1 MLNLIKLFY
10 KMGLTDEER
19 QIIVQ
24 LELEKAQSIMA
35 QIENLRVL
43 KYWDN
48 IANRLYYAIF
58 HAVSAL
64 LINDGHSVNT
74 HKGVVVLFGQH
85 YVRTSIFSMDDG
97 KLYSQL
103 QTMREKGDYN
113 CAYQTSEDEIEPLI
127 EPAQILV
134 DKIVKYISK

>member
-1 MLNLIKLFY
+1 
-10 KMGLTDEER
+10 MGLTDEER

-48 IANRLYYAIF
+48 IVNRLYYAIF

-85 YVRTSIFSMDDG
+85 YVRTGIFSMDDG
-97 KLYSQL
+97 RLYSQL

-127 EPAQILV
+127 EPVQILV

>member
-1 MLNLIKLFY
+1 
-10 KMGLTDEER
+10 MGLTDEER

-85 YVRTSIFSMDDG
+85 YVRTNIFSMDDG

-127 EPAQILV
+127 EPTQILV